1 MFSYCDL
8 FHSKFK
14 IHSMKQQCSIVGV
27 FFPKI
32 LVKC

>member
-14 IHSMKQQCSIVGV
+14 IHSMKQQCSIVG